1 MGLTILR
8 LGRMGYQQALAVQH
22 RLVEKVKAG
31 REGVLVLVEH
41 DPVYTTGMRTKVYS
55 LEEETRLK
63 ALGADFV
70 RTNRGGLIT
79 FHGPGQLVAY
89 PIIDLKKV
97 APKESRRKAMLGMK
111 WYVENLEQVVID
123 LLSSSYSLHGF
134 RSPHTGVWLKTRGP
148 HQMSKICALGVH
160 NSDLVT
166 SHGLA
171 LNCTTDMSWFDQI
184 VPCGIQVDH
193 SLPYKDLHSCQ
204 GAGVTSLAQMVRGE
218 DVSVDTVGETLIGH
232 FGETFNC
239 ESRDIEDEERVEL
252 IEGL

>member
-1 MGLTILR
+1 M
-8 LGRMGYQQALAVQH
+8 
-22 RLVEKVKAG
+22 
-31 REGVLVLVEH
+31 
-41 DPVYTTGMRTKVYS
+41 
-55 LEEETRLK
+55 
-63 ALGADFV
+63 
-70 RTNRGGLIT
+70 
-79 FHGPGQLVAY
+79 
-89 PIIDLKKV
+89 
-97 APKESRRKAMLGMK
+97 
-111 WYVENLEQVVID
+111 ID

-148 HQMSKICALGVH
+148 HQMSKICALGVRKALHVKPVLQIDGKVH

-171 LNCTTDMSWFDQI
+171 LNCTTNMSWFDQI

-193 SLPYKDLHSCQ
+193 LLPYKDLHSCQ

-218 DVSVDTVGETLIGH
+218 DVSVDTVGEKLIEH
-232 FGETFNC
+232 FEETFNC